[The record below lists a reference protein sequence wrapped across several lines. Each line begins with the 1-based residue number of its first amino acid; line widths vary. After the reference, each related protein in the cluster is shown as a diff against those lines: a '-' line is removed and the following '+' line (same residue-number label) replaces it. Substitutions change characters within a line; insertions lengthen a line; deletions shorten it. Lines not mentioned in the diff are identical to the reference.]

1 METKKTVSTLTK
13 KQIYDREFAKKPSE
27 VLKRKEYQLSH
38 PEEYKKYYAKYRVKY
53 PERQLYRTAR
63 TRAKNRNI
71 EFNIEYEDIVLPEFC
86 PVLGI
91 KLKVNSGFG
100 AGGKDDSY
108 SLDRIDNTKGYIKE
122 NVQVISH
129 KANSMKSTATADEL
143 IKFAEWVLRT
153 YK

>member
-1 METKKTVSTLTK
+1 METKKQVSSLTR
-13 KQIYDREFAKKPSE
+13 KQIYNREFAKKPSE
-27 VLKRKEYQLSH
+27 VLKRKEYQLEH
-38 PEEYKKYYAKYRVKY
+38 PEQYKKYYAKYRVKY
-53 PERQLYRTAR
+53 PERQLYRTAK
-63 TRAKNRNI
+63 TRAKNKNI

-91 KLKVNSGFG
+91 KLKVNAGFG

-108 SLDRIDNTKGYIKE
+108 SLDRIDNTKGYIKG

-129 KANSMKSTATADEL
+129 KANSMKSTATEDEL
-143 IKFAEWVLRT
+143 IKFAEWIMRT

>member
-1 METKKTVSTLTK
+1 METKKPRWKDDKNAYFREYSKNPEQQEK
-13 KQIYDREFAKKPSE
+13 K
-27 VLKRKEYQLSH
+27 KEYRQSH
-38 PEEYKKYYAKYRVKY
+38 KDDNKIYYSRYRTKY
-53 PERQLYRTAR
+53 PDRQLYRTAK
-63 TRAKNRNI
+63 TRAEKRQI

-91 KLKVNSGFG
+91 KLKVNSGSG

-108 SLDRIDNTKGYIKE
+108 SLDRIDNTKGYIKG

-143 IKFAEWVLRT
+143 IKFAEWIMRT